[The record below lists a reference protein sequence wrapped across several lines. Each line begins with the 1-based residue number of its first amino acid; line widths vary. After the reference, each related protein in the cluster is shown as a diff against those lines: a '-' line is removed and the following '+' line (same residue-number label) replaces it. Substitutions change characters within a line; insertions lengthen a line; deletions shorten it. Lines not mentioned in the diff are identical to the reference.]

1 VCVFIVFIHCT
12 HFDCTFTGQIGRINV
27 VESANCGQA
36 FLTGSYDGSVYLWD
50 ARALNNHKPVQILHE
65 AKDSIMDILLEPQH
79 IVRTGSVDGV
89 LRSYD
94 FRKGF
99 LTNDRMGA
107 PIASMACTKNGEPCL
122 AVSCLEDSTVRLM
135 DVASGELV
143 NTYSGNH
150 VASQYKI
157 DVDVLADDSC
167 VGK

>member
-1 VCVFIVFIHCT
+1 
-12 HFDCTFTGQIGRINV
+12 
-27 VESANCGQA
+27 
-36 FLTGSYDGSVYLWD
+36 
-50 ARALNNHKPVQILHE
+50 
-65 AKDSIMDILLEPQH
+65 MDILLEPQH